1 MQQGKSAN
9 WITFFKGILDTSL
22 GAEFETATE
31 STSAIELLDKTPI
44 WQLKGIVAQITLK
57 MFSK

>member
-9 WITFFKGILDTSL
+9 WITFFKQILDTPL
-22 GAEFETATE
+22 GEEFETATE